1 MPWLR
6 TAGNLVVTGN
16 AVWRDS
22 VDSLGERAVLEP
34 KHIEHKVFCA
44 ISGSSSH
51 ASRPVLSVPLAMTLW
66 CVLLEARQS
75 SFYSRHSLPG
85 FKKKNKNKTQR
96 SILE

>member
-22 VDSLGERAVLEP
+22 VDSLGECAVLEP

-44 ISGSSSH
+44 ISACS
-51 ASRPVLSVPLAMTLW
+51 
-66 CVLLEARQS
+66 
-75 SFYSRHSLPG
+75 
-85 FKKKNKNKTQR
+85 
-96 SILE
+96 